1 MFRSIKSSNTTST
14 IIPYTIGLVIYMHHM
29 HICTI
34 SELYYLVIEL
44 VIYHEPSNTIKL
56 FTTHL
61 VFRQTQARY
70 LQVVHLRQLQGVPGL
85 LCETNRAFYC
95 VFIVISLLLLHS
107 ALQFGRQLT
116 GNWQIGKLPRTNCFA
131 RGRGLL
137 CAEEPSDILMTRKGP
152 S

>member
-1 MFRSIKSSNTTST
+1 
-14 IIPYTIGLVIYMHHM
+14 M

-56 FTTHL
+56 FTTYL
-61 VFRQTQARY
+61 VFGQTQARY
-70 LQVVHLRQLQGVPGL
+70 LQVVHLCQLQGVPGL
-85 LCETNRAFYC
+85 LCETNTAFYC

-152 S
+152 SLRRDGNMIKFGQRNKLNSCEEI